1 MRLKK
6 FIPLALVMLIL
17 TFCTS
22 CGKNDGKQVNVTL
35 SDAPAGIFVEKVENL
50 PDDFILGCDVSSVI
64 AQEKSGVVYYN
75 DKGKEQDLLLT
86 LAENGVNTI
95 RIRVWNDPYDANGKG
110 YGGGN
115 NDVDTAIEIGKRAAK
130 YGMGCIIDFHYSDF
144 WADPN
149 KQMAPKAWKDM
160 DLETK
165 QKALYD
171 FTYDSLKKILDAG
184 VNVTM
189 VQLGNETTTGMCGET
204 KRSAICKL
212 MISGGE
218 AIRKIEEEYK
228 KDILIAIHLT
238 NPESSSEYY
247 AFAQLFKE
255 FKVDYDVFGTSYYPY
270 WHGTL
275 DNLTEVLKNISD
287 KYDKK
292 AMVLEISYAYTYDEG
307 DGSGNTISEGMTT
320 AAFPYAVTVQGQA
333 DSIRDVTEAVVKIG
347 EAGIGVCYWE
357 PAWIPVPGTGYDDR
371 LPVWEEN
378 GSGWASSY
386 ASDYDPDDAGK
397 YYGGSSWDN
406 QAMFDFEGKP
416 LASLAVF
423 RLMKEGASTEV
434 KIDSVTNP
442 SFIVRIGD
450 EVPLPEKVT
459 ANYNNGETVEIDVKW
474 DVDKSQFEKL
484 GTYTVKGTAA
494 DGDDE
499 YDVTA
504 YVKIVELNYVENY
517 SFEDEDDSMWKIT
530 NIDDATSEIYII
542 DKQSDAVT
550 GSKSLHFY
558 STSDKGVN
566 FTAEQEVKDLK
577 AGTYKFSI
585 VIHGSELAPQEIEIY
600 AVSDGIEYKQSV
612 TITGWTEYKYP
623 VIENIPCE
631 SGSITVGA
639 RVKAPSGSWGNLDD
653 FVLAP
658 QEK

>member
-1 MRLKK
+1 MKLRKL
-6 FIPLALVMLIL
+6 IPLAAAVLML
-17 TFCTS
+17 CTA
-22 CGKNDGKQVNVTL
+22 CAGKGDKQTSVKI
-35 SDAPAGIFVEKVENL
+35 SDAPAGIFVKKVENL
-50 PDDFILGCDVSSVI
+50 PDDFIFGCDVSSVI

-75 DKGKEQDLLLT
+75 DEGKEQDLLLT

-95 RIRVWNDPYDANGKG
+95 RIRVWNDPYDEDGKG
-110 YGGGN
+110 YGGGS
-115 NDVDTAIEIGKRAAK
+115 NDVDTAIEIGKRATK

-149 KQMAPKAWKDM
+149 KQMVPKAWKDM

-165 QKALYD
+165 QKALHD
-171 FTYDSLKKILDAG
+171 FTYDSLKKMLDAG

-204 KRSAICKL
+204 KKSAVCKL

-218 AIRKIEEEYK
+218 AVRKIEEEYK

-238 NPESSSEYY
+238 NPESGDDYY
-247 AFAQLFKE
+247 AFAQLLKE

-270 WHGTL
+270 WHGSL
-275 DNLTEVLKNISD
+275 DNLTEVLKNISE
-287 KYDKK
+287 KYGKK

-307 DGSGNTISEGMTT
+307 DGFGNTISEGMTT

-371 LPVWEEN
+371 FPIWEEN

-386 ASDYDPDDAGK
+386 SSDYDPDDAGK

-416 LASLAVF
+416 LPSLSVF
-423 RLMKEGASTEV
+423 RFMKEGASTDV

-442 SFIVRIGD
+442 SYIVRIGD
-450 EVPLPEKVT
+450 EVPLPEKIT
-459 ANYNNGETVEIDVKW
+459 ANYNNGEATEIDVTW
-474 DVDKSQFEKL
+474 DVDRSQFEKL
-484 GTYTVKGTAA
+484 GSYTVKGTAVN
-494 DGDDE
+494 GDDK

-517 SFEDEDDSMWKIT
+517 SFEDEDESMWKIT
-530 NIDDATSEIYII
+530 NIDDVTSEIYII

-558 STSDKGVN
+558 STSDEGVN
-566 FTAEQEVKDLK
+566 FTVEQEVKNLK
-577 AGTYKFSI
+577 AGSYKFSI
-585 VIHGSELAPQEIEIY
+585 VMHGSELTPQEIEIY
-600 AVSDGIEYKQSV
+600 AISDGVEYKQSL
-612 TITGWTEYKYP
+612 TISGWTDYKYP

-631 SGSITVGA
+631 SGTITVGA

-658 QEK
+658 QE

>member
-459 ANYNNGETVEIDVKW
+459 ANYNNGETAEIDVKW